1 MVFVSTEYGQITFRF
16 DSEGGTSPFIL
27 GESALLAFCIFAFGV
42 IWYIV
47 EQKRLSRKKVIVV
60 EVRGLRDTSGT
71 ALHEAV
77 PKKLQ
82 GRVEQMLIDLRQD
95 IVDGD
100 IVNPKASLDR
110 LTSLPINLKYRENG
124 FDRSD
129 IAYVYGG
136 LAPVPLTFLTGVLM
150 DDENSVTVMD
160 WDRHSGIWR
169 TLNEDDDGKRFSS
182 TGLDIVGTGAT
193 EVALVVSVSY
203 NVDMSGVRQK
213 VGNMP
218 IVILTLDSGSPDC
231 HP

>member
-1 MVFVSTEYGQITFRF
+1 
-16 DSEGGTSPFIL
+16 
-27 GESALLAFCIFAFGV
+27 
-42 IWYIV
+42 
-47 EQKRLSRKKVIVV
+47 
-60 EVRGLRDTSGT
+60 
-71 ALHEAV
+71 
-77 PKKLQ
+77 
-82 GRVEQMLIDLRQD
+82 MLIDLRQD

-100 IVNPKASLDR
+100 IVNPQASLDR

-231 HP
+231 HWSEDKQKALGRQFLNSIITLGNRGIKYLHLFLAAQNSVVFRFGRLYDKRNLPVVIVYQYQPKESPTFSWGIRMPVAGNEKPEIIP